1 MLADDGTVI
10 LKFFLH
16 ISKKEQSRRFEMIE
30 SDPLEAWRVTKA
42 DWARHKKYDQYLA
55 AAEEMLE
62 LTESEY
68 APWTIVEATS
78 KSYTRKKVFETIISA
93 MEKSLGPKAPPRDR
107 RFRRSLQRCRIARSH
122 GIPERRRRS
131 DAGDPRPHPQ
141 PRSPVYVREMTRRQ
155 IQLRELGY
163 QVYLQKRPV
172 ILVFEGWD
180 AAGKGGAIKRITEKL
195 DPRGYVVYPISAP
208 QGEDKTRHY
217 LYRFWRRLPE
227 RGQIAIFDRSWYGRV
242 LVERVEGFAG
252 EAEWKRAYKEINSFE
267 RQLRD
272 FGTIL
277 AKFWI
282 HISREEQLRRFEER
296 KAIGYKAW
304 KLTEED
310 WRNREKWEAYEEAVE
325 QMLVKTS
332 TATAPW
338 TLVEGNDKYW
348 ARTKVLAKLVKI
360 LSAEM
365 GTSRQ
370 IHCARPEKG
379 RGVGTAN
386 TRAEA
391 EKEPACPLRFPFN
404 TP

>member
-1 MLADDGTVI
+1 MLSTLD
-10 LKFFLH
+10 
-16 ISKKEQSRRFEMIE
+16 
-30 SDPLEAWRVTKA
+30 
-42 DWARHKKYDQYLA
+42 
-55 AAEEMLE
+55 
-62 LTESEY
+62 LT
-68 APWTIVEATS
+68 
-78 KSYTRKKVFETIISA
+78 
-93 MEKSLGPKAPPRDR
+93 
-107 RFRRSLQRCRIARSH
+107 RSLDRAS
-122 GIPERRRRS
+122 
-131 DAGDPRPHPQ
+131 
-141 PRSPVYVREMTRRQ
+141 YVHEITRRQ

-172 ILVFEGWD
+172 VLVFEGWD

-208 QGEDKTRHY
+208 EGEDKTRHY

-252 EAEWKRAYKEINSFE
+252 EAEWKRGYKEINSFE
-267 RQLRD
+267 RQLRE

-277 AKFWI
+277 LKFWI

-296 KAIGYKAW
+296 KAIGYKSW

-310 WRNREKWEAYEEAVE
+310 LRNRGKWSAYEEAVE

-360 LSAEM
+360 LSDEM
-365 GTSRQ
+365 DYRPGDPL
-370 IHCARPEKG
+370 HKEEAANARRKSKRG
-379 RGVGTAN
+379 RRV
-386 TRAEA
+386 
-391 EKEPACPLRFPFN
+391 
-404 TP
+404 